1 MALIKCPECG
11 KEISS
16 QVSVCPSC
24 GYRLKKSKA
33 PIVITGVVA
42 LIVIVGSIIL
52 GYNYSQKAAICK
64 QQAQEITEAINRIE
78 GNPLDNIAYI
88 LDTKSRYDA
97 LDNASKKYV
106 GNYDLLKSAYETLL
120 TTKITLDKDNA
131 FRYVDISV
139 RLENYDKEKKAGLFT
154 GLYDYKLS
162 SDFIV
167 SVKPKVNLVF
177 NNAVIEGTIDIVAD
191 EVLPWSGKKFSV
203 RLDTS
208 GNGEYKGT
216 ITNSTVGT
224 ALTPSLHGKGYVL
237 SGVGGNLTVQ

>member
-1 MALIKCPECG
+1 MLIKCPECG

-33 PIVITGVVA
+33 PIVIVGVVA
-42 LIVIVGSIIL
+42 IALIIGLVVF
-52 GYNYSQKAAICK
+52 GYNYSQKVAICK
-64 QQAQEITEAINRIE
+64 QQAQEITEAIGRIE
-78 GNPLDNIAYI
+78 GDPLDNIAYI

-97 LDNASKKYV
+97 LDNTSKKYV
-106 GNYDLLKSAYETLL
+106 SNYDSLKDAYDTLL

-131 FRYVDISV
+131 FRYVDINV
-139 RLENYDKEKKAGLFT
+139 RLENYNSEKKAGLFA
-154 GLYDYKLS
+154 GWYDYKLS

-167 SVKPKVNLVF
+167 EVKPKVNLVF
-177 NNAVIEGTIDIVAD
+177 NDVVLEGTIDIVAD
-191 EVLPWSGKKFSV
+191 EVLPWSGKNFSI
-203 RLDTS
+203 RLDAN

-224 ALTPSLHGKGYVL
+224 ALNPSLNKKGYVL